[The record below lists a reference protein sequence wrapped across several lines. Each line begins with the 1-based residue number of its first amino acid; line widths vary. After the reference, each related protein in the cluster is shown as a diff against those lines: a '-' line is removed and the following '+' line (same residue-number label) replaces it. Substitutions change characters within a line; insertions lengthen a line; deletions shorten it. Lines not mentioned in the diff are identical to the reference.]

1 MGFGCAPGHDWLTM
15 DPHRDGLSE
24 TEERGM
30 VLKKPP
36 RGSSPSRSLW
46 EMLKM
51 MRFVRFVSSF
61 GKPPVR
67 WLNDKST
74 DSSSVKFAIP
84 DGIPPVMLFSD
95 KILQI
100 RRI

>member
-100 RRI
+100 

>member
-1 MGFGCAPGHDWLTM
+1 MGFGCAPGHDWLTI

-24 TEERGM
+24 TEERGI

-61 GKPPVR
+61 GKAPVR
-67 WLNDKST
+67 WFTDKST
-74 DSSSVKFAIP
+74 DWSSVKLAIAV
-84 DGIPPVMLFSD
+84 GISPVMLLRD
-95 KILQI
+95 KILEI
-100 RRI
+100 